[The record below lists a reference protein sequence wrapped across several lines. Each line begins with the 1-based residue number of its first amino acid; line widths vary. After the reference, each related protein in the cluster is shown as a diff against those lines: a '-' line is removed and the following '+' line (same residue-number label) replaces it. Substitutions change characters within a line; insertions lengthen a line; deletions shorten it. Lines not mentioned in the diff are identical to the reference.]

1 MLAIARRSPRL
12 TLDALSAARARP
24 TTPSSARSYS
34 VVLKSQS
41 QSLRLGARP
50 QARSFWGA
58 AAAAP
63 APTSAPAPPEP
74 VVPAEPTAAA
84 AAPVD
89 PSPTWSPDAL
99 SSAPDPTSLAP
110 DALATSPA
118 PDAITTLSTDTLAAL
133 TAIPPLQPGDL
144 SALGLLSYTPAG
156 LVRWTLEL
164 LHTTTHLPWF
174 WTIAGGTLL
183 WRLTLLPVTIR
194 ATRNS
199 AHMIQ
204 HGPALQAASEEFKA
218 AVARTADPVE
228 RAAAMHKMMGVY
240 TAAGVNPRTMML
252 APLLQLPVVLGL
264 FLGIKGLCAH
274 PLPQLTHSGL
284 ALLPDLT
291 LPLSVADPW
300 MVLPALSVLGMSL
313 QMRLAVREVDPAKP
327 GAPHVFN
334 ALRVLAPLG
343 AVCMTWLPAGVMV
356 SMLTTVG
363 ATLATSAILQVPR
376 IRAAAGIPPL
386 PANPPKLPSIMESR
400 TALKEYL
407 RESREKAL
415 AEVARQEIER
425 RKGKL

>member
-24 TTPSSARSYS
+24 SIPSSARSYS

-41 QSLRLGARP
+41 LRLGARP
-50 QARSFWGA
+50 HARSFWGA

-63 APTSAPAPPEP
+63 APAPAPAPPTP
-74 VVPAEPTAAA
+74 VVPSTEAAA
-84 AAPVD
+84 ASAAPVD
-89 PSPTWSPDAL
+89 PPPTWTPDAL
-99 SSAPDPTSLAP
+99 SSAPDPTT
-110 DALATSPA
+110 LATSPA
-118 PDAITTLSTDTLAAL
+118 PDALTTLSTDTLAAL

-183 WRLTLLPVTIR
+183 WRLALLPVTLR

-199 AHMIQ
+199 ARMIQ

-218 AVARTADPVE
+218 SVARTADPGE
-228 RAAAMHKMMGVY
+228 RAAAMHKMMAVY

-291 LPLSVADPW
+291 LPLSAADPW
-300 MVLPALSVLGMSL
+300 MVLPLLSVVGMNL

-376 IRAAAGIPPL
+376 VRAAAGIPPL
-386 PANPPKLPSIMESR
+386 PANPPRLPSIMESR
-400 TALKEYL
+400 TALKAYL

-425 RKGKL
+425 RKRKL